1 LARNFGIAVTPPR
14 KDCADILCPFHGRL
28 SVRGKLLSGIVVS
41 AKAKNMIVV
50 SREFPHQV
58 SKYQRY
64 ERSRSRVHAYLPEC
78 IDVTEGDEITIAE
91 CRPLSKTVSFV
102 VIEGNKGIGT

>member
-1 LARNFGIAVTPPR
+1 LARNIGIAVTPPR
-14 KDCADILCPFHGRL
+14 KACTDILCPFHGRL

-58 SKYQRY
+58 TKYQRY

-78 IDVTEGDEITIAE
+78 IDVTEGEGVTIAE

-102 VIEGNKGIGT
+102 VIEGSKGIGT

>member
-1 LARNFGIAVTPPR
+1 LTRNIGIVVDAPR
-14 KDCADILCPFHGRL
+14 KTCADILCPFHGNL
-28 SVRGKLLSGIVVS
+28 SVRGKLLTGTVISS
-41 AKAKNMIVV
+41 KARKMAVV
-50 SREFPHQV
+50 SREYPHLV

-78 IDVTEGDEITIAE
+78 IEVAEGDLATIAE

-102 VIEGNKGIGT
+102 VIAGKRKNVS